1 MLDSNTLKLCKINPE
16 IRDLKI
22 KNIEHAINQA
32 EMMIKESNMKEE
44 ELIFLKRKIV
54 KSRQIL
60 EILYLL
66 KN

>member
-1 MLDSNTLKLCKINPE
+1 MLDSETLEMCKINPE

-22 KNIEHAINQA
+22 KNMEHAINEA
-32 EMMIKESNMKEE
+32 EMMIKESKMDEQ
-44 ELIFLKRKIV
+44 ELMFLKRKIA
-54 KSRQIL
+54 KSMQIL

>member
-1 MLDSNTLKLCKINPE
+1 MLDSKTLEMCKSNPE

-22 KNIEHAINQA
+22 KNIEHAINEA
-32 EMMIKESNMKEE
+32 EIMIKESKMNEQ
-44 ELIFLKRKIV
+44 ELIFLKRKIA
-54 KSRQIL
+54 KSMQIL